1 MCLHSETPEGAAA
14 LKPTWD
20 RERGS
25 AELFEAALVLSMFL
39 TLVLGTIYL
48 ARAFSN
54 YQTLTR
60 VAQDAAR
67 VAALQDTPPG
77 SCPTWASGT
86 DLPTAIKGELKA
98 AGIDPASTSYPIT
111 VSVSCDA
118 LTNAAGTSLAEP
130 EAHVT
135 FTYGFPIVIPYTPR
149 NYTTLT
155 ITVQSSE
162 KIEY

>member
-1 MCLHSETPEGAAA
+1 
-14 LKPTWD
+14 LKPAWE
-20 RERGS
+20 REKGS
-25 AELFEAALVLSMFL
+25 AELFEAALVLSMLL
-39 TLVLGTIYL
+39 TLVLGTIYI

-60 VAQDAAR
+60 VVQDAAR

-86 DLPTAIKGELKA
+86 DLPTAIQGELKA
-98 AGIDPASTSYPIT
+98 AGINPTSATYPMT

-118 LTNAAGTSLAEP
+118 LTNAAGTSLSEP

-135 FTYGFPIVIPYTPR
+135 FTYGFPVVIPFTPR

-155 ITVQSSE
+155 IKVGSSE